1 MKSIRPADVSARD
14 FYSYMVGAVVPRPIA
29 FVSSISAEG
38 RVNLS
43 PYSFFNAVSA
53 KPPILIFA
61 PVNSMRDG
69 STKNTLDYVLEHDEV
84 VINIV
89 NHTML
94 EQMSLASTAYPKG
107 VNEFA
112 KSGLT
117 EAASQLVKPPRVA
130 ESPVAFECKVKQ
142 VIPLGDEGG
151 AGNLVICEVL
161 LVHIHEEVLDEKGN
175 IHPQKLNAIGRMG
188 GSFYCRASGDAVF
201 EVIRPIK
208 EHGIGVDQLPE
219 AIRKSSILTGSNL
232 AKLATVAAIPDLD
245 HVQRYAEDSE
255 IQRTLKQYSTDSRQ
269 LTEAIHRLA
278 QQYLDKGD
286 TDKAWGAL
294 ILALEHTK

>member
-1 MKSIRPADVSARD
+1 MKSIHPADVSARD

-29 FVSSISAEG
+29 FVSSISKEG
-38 RVNLS
+38 KVNLS

-61 PVNSMRDG
+61 PVNSMRDN
-69 STKNTLDYVLEHDEV
+69 STKNTLDNVLEHDEV

-89 NHTML
+89 NHTIL

-117 EAASQLVKPPRVA
+117 EIPSQLVKPPRVA

-142 VIPLGDEGG
+142 VIALGEEGG

-161 LVHIHEEVLDEKGN
+161 LAHIHDEVLDEKGS
-175 IHPQKLNAIGRMG
+175 IHPQKLDAIGRMG
-188 GSFYCRASGDAVF
+188 GNFYCRASGDAIF
-201 EVIRPIK
+201 EVIRPVK
-208 EHGIGVDQLPE
+208 AQGIGVDQLPE
-219 AIRKSSILTGSNL
+219 AIRKSKILTGSNL
-232 AKLATVAAIPDLD
+232 AKLAGVSSIPDLEHSQQYVSD
-245 HVQRYAEDSE
+245 PA
-255 IQRTLKQYSTDSRQ
+255 IQQMLKQHEGNAEK
-269 LTEAIHRLA
+269 LTEAMHRLA
-278 QQYLDKGD
+278 QQFLDKGQ
-286 TDKAWGAL
+286 TEKAWAAL
-294 ILALEHTK
+294 LSVHAF

>member
-1 MKSIRPADVSARD
+1 MKSIHPADVSARD

-29 FVSSISAEG
+29 FVSSISADG
-38 RVNLS
+38 KVNLS

-61 PVNSMRDG
+61 PVNSMRDN
-69 STKNTLDYVLEHDEV
+69 STKNTLDNVLEHDEV

-89 NHTML
+89 NHTIL

-112 KSGLT
+112 KAGLT
-117 EAASQLVKPPRVA
+117 EVASQLVKPPRVA

-142 VIPLGDEGG
+142 VIALGEEGG

-161 LVHIHEEVLDEKGN
+161 LVHIHEEILDEKGN
-175 IHPQKLNAIGRMG
+175 IHPQKLDAIGRMG
-188 GSFYCRASGDAVF
+188 GNFYCRASGDAVF
-201 EVIRPIK
+201 EVIRPVK

-219 AIRKSSILTGSNL
+219 AIRKSNILTGNSL
-232 AKLATVAAIPDLD
+232 AKLASVSAIPSRERSQQYISDPL
-245 HVQRYAEDSE
+245 
-255 IQRTLKQYSTDSRQ
+255 IQQILKQHKGN
-269 LTEAIHRLA
+269 TERLAEATHKLA
-278 QQYLDKGD
+278 QQFLEQGQ
-286 TDKAWGAL
+286 TEKAWAAL
-294 ILALEHTK
+294 TH